1 MEDNTNT
8 LKAAL
13 ARVAYW
19 TLGCGL
25 TGTLVAVAVVASIA
39 APIFLSPL
47 LIGSSLLMLVAIYQ
61 MGSRYGNWI
70 ENYGDAVFVEDES
83 HQEVNEAKSA
93 RSIWAMYM
101 SSLGAS
107 GTLICQSSL
116 EFSNFLLVLVQLGA
130 WAIFGI
136 AVLATSMPKGNVS
149 RIETLR
155 EKLKQIGNPTSD

>member
-19 TLGCGL
+19 TLGSGL
-25 TGTLVAVAVVASIA
+25 IGTLVAVGVMASIA
-39 APIFLSPL
+39 VPILSSPL

-61 MGSRYGNWI
+61 MGSRYGTWI
-70 ENYGDAVFVEDES
+70 ENRGEAVFVESDHHEDINS
-83 HQEVNEAKSA
+83 AKST
-93 RSIWAMYM
+93 RSIWGLYM
-101 SSLGAS
+101 SSLGAT
-107 GTLICQSSL
+107 GTLICQNNL

-149 RIETLR
+149 RMHTLR
-155 EKLKQIGNPTSD
+155 EKLKQAGNPVSD

>member
-1 MEDNTNT
+1 MKRRSF
-8 LKAAL
+8 LKFSAL
-13 ARVAYW
+13 A
-19 TLGCGL
+19 G
-25 TGTLVAVAVVASIA
+25 
-39 APIFLSPL
+39 IF
-47 LIGSSLLMLVAIYQ
+47 G
-61 MGSRYGNWI
+61 
-70 ENYGDAVFVEDES
+70 
-83 HQEVNEAKSA
+83 
-93 RSIWAMYM
+93 
-101 SSLGAS
+101 LGAS